1 MAMEPYT
8 AALTSCGRFDLLE
21 RTLRSLLPRLD
32 GPLARVLIGED
43 SGDRAVLDVART
55 FDGQGAKIEVL
66 VNDPPLGQVKSIDRL
81 YSEIDTEWVF
91 HCEDDW
97 EFFSGGFIEASF
109 VLLKEFDCFSMVSVR
124 DLADFEGRDYFL
136 PPGPLSHS
144 GIRYLAVNPAA
155 SIWTGLSFNPGLRRM
170 RDYRIAGPYADLNVT
185 AGERHVSICYRELGY
200 SLAYLAE
207 PAARHI
213 GEGRHIRKQEKPA
226 GFGGK
231 MAVSAR
237 KRLAWLR
244 RKLDPQTDPV
254 ARARRRQR
262 EAEAGGDSGQNG
274 HGP

>member
-1 MAMEPYT
+1 M
-8 AALTSCGRFDLLE
+8 
-21 RTLRSLLPRLD
+21 
-32 GPLARVLIGED
+32 
-43 SGDRAVLDVART
+43 LDVART

-136 PPGPLSHS
+136 PGPLSHS

-170 RDYRIAGPYADLNVT
+170 RDYRIAGLNVT